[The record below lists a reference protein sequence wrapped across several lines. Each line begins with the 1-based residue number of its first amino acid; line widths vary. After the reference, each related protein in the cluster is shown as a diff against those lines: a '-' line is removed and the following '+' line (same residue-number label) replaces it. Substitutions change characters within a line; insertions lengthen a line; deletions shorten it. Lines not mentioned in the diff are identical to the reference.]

1 MSLKKTIWFL
11 LKAGSLLFLS
21 GAITFLLL
29 LIYFSK
35 DLPQPEKFTER
46 EMAEPT
52 RIYDRTGEHLLYTVF
67 GEEKRQKVP
76 LREISPNLQKAVI
89 AAEDDQFYHHFG
101 INPRGMIRALIV
113 DIRTKELAQGA
124 STIPQQLI
132 RSTFLT
138 RKKTIERKVREVILS
153 IELDRRYS
161 KKEILAWYLN
171 QIPFGSNTYGAEAA
185 AKTYFGKEAE
195 DLTLSEASALAA
207 LIRAPSRLSP
217 YGPNKDELLGRK
229 NYILDRMREED
240 LITKEEAEKAKR
252 EDPDFERVEAPIR
265 APHFSLRVKKILL
278 EKYGEGW
285 LKRKGFKVYTTLDK
299 DLQEAAEEAVKEK
312 AAPNKAFHCYNAALV
327 AIDPDTGQTLAFVG
341 NRNYFGDSFPEGCT
355 SGEDCLFDPEF
366 NVAILGKRQ
375 PGSAFKPLVYATAFE
390 KGYPDEHVVVDE
402 KTNFG
407 VWGGKEY
414 VPKNYDNRFRG
425 PVSLRRALAQ
435 SLNVP
440 SVKVLVNLAGI
451 EDSVRKAKKMGL
463 SSLKSPTYYGPSLV
477 LGGGEV
483 TLFNMVSA
491 YSVFANRGL
500 RQSPKMILR
509 IEDGE
514 GRVLE
519 KFESDPKRVLSSRSA
534 RLITD
539 ILSDEKARR
548 GMFGPES
555 ALYVDEN
562 TAAKTGTTQFYQDA
576 WTIGYNREIAAGVWA
591 GNNNNAPTYEK
602 PGLELAAPI
611 WKYFMKKALSD

>member
-341 NRNYFGDSFPEGCT
+341 NRNYFGDSLPEGCT